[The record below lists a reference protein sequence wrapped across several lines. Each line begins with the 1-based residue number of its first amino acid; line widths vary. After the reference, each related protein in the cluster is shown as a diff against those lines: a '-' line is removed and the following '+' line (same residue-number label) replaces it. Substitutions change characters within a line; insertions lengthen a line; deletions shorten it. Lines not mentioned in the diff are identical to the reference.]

1 MDKEEN
7 INKKSGIVLKNHA
20 VLSSA
25 DLRLLCQ
32 CLFELDTTDTK
43 DEIMKSTNFK
53 RCVMILDFLEN
64 AEKD

>member
-25 DLRLLCQ
+25 DLRFLCR

-43 DEIMKSTNFK
+43 FPGKCRK
-53 RCVMILDFLEN
+53 RLANLFW
-64 AEKD
+64 